1 VKYKR
6 PRGTQDIIP
15 PDIQIWRNVE
25 EAFIATFERYG
36 YQPIRTPLFE
46 STDLFIRSVGEQTD
60 IISKEMY
67 TFTDRGGRSITLR
80 PENTASVI
88 RAYLE
93 NGMHRLG
100 GVRLYYIGPMF
111 RYDRPQA
118 GRYRQ
123 FHQVGIEAIGSI
135 HPAIDAEVIDT
146 VMSTLQDLA
155 FRDLT
160 LTLNSVGCPVCRG
173 PYRKI
178 LTEALLSAK
187 SMLCDDCA
195 ERADNNPMRV
205 FDCKKCVEVKQT
217 LPTIADHL
225 CEDCKAHHRTLKEM
239 LAELGHKFEDDPF
252 LVRGLDY
259 YTRTAFEILHGELG
273 AQNALC
279 GGGRYDNLVEQC
291 GGPATP
297 AIGYSAG
304 LERIISVLPQNSP
317 ARAGV
322 AAPDIYLACVDEPS
336 LGRALR
342 AAKLLRRSFSV
353 QADLTLRTLKKQM
366 KNAEKSGAAVAVIV
380 DGERGDVV
388 AWKNLSSREQ
398 FDVTDTD
405 LLSFTRG
412 QLRKH
417 TPEGGKAS

>member
-1 VKYKR
+1 MKYKR
-6 PRGTQDIIP
+6 PRGTQDIIS
-15 PDIQIWRNVE
+15 PDIQMWRNVE
-25 EAFIATFERYG
+25 EAFIATFDKHG
-36 YQPIRTPLFE
+36 YQPIRTPIFE
-46 STDLFIRSVGEQTD
+46 STELFTRAVGEQTD

-67 TFTDRGGRSITLR
+67 TFTDRGGRSVTLR

-100 GVRLYYIGPMF
+100 GVVRLYYIGPMF

-123 FHQVGIEAIGSI
+123 FHQVGLEAIGSI
-135 HPAIDAEVIDT
+135 NPAIDAEVIET
-146 VMSTLQDLA
+146 VMATLRDLA

-160 LTLNSVGCPVCRG
+160 LKLNSVGCPVCRG

-178 LTEALLSAK
+178 LTEALHQAK
-187 SMLCDDCA
+187 SMLCDDCS
-195 ERADNNPMRV
+195 ERAEKNPMRV
-205 FDCKKCVEVKQT
+205 FDCKRCVDVKHT

-225 CEDCKAHHRTLKEM
+225 CEDCKAHHRAVKAM
-239 LAELGHKFEDDPF
+239 LTELGHTFEDDPF

-259 YTRTAFEILHGELG
+259 YTRTAFEILHGKLG

-304 LERIISVLPQNSP
+304 LERIISVLPKDSP
-317 ARAGV
+317 ARVSG
-322 AAPDIYLACVDEPS
+322 AAPDIYLVCVDEAS

-342 AAKLLRRSFSV
+342 AAKLLRQSYAV
-353 QADLTLRTLKKQM
+353 EADLTLRVLKKQM
-366 KNAEKSGAAVAVIV
+366 KNAEKSGAGIAVIV
-380 DGERGDVV
+380 DGTRGDTV

-398 FDVTDTD
+398 FDVADAD
-405 LLSFTRG
+405 LLSFARG
-412 QLRKH
+412 H
-417 TPEGGKAS
+417 MPEGGNAF